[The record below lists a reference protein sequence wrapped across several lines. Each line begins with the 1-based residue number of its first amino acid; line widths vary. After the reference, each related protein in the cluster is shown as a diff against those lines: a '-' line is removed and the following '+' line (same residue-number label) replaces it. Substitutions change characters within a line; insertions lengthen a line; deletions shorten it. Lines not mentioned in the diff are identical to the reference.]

1 MKKKLKDS
9 AGFSLVEMLCA
20 VAVLMLLCVMLNS
33 GLSVA
38 MKTYFDLTAE
48 AETQLL
54 LNSLS
59 NAIADELR
67 YAHEV
72 SGTDEPVYNGGC
84 QLTIKDGQVYV
95 KDQELLPKEK
105 NDKGGA
111 YHGEKYKV
119 EQQEEAGGGAA
130 PLVRYEDG
138 CFYVNFKVVWEGGG
152 ISAET
157 PEGGL
162 VIRCLNPERKEEGT
176 TP

>member
-20 VAVLMLLCVMLNS
+20 VALLMLLCVMLNS

-38 MKTYFDLTAE
+38 MKTYFDITAE
-48 AETQLL
+48 SETQLL
-54 LNSLS
+54 LNSLT

-72 SGTDEPVYNGGC
+72 EGSEEPVYNDGQ
-84 QLTIKDGQVYV
+84 QLIIKDGQVYV
-95 KDQELLPKEK
+95 KDKVKDKELLPKEK
-105 NDKGGA
+105 NNEGGA
-111 YHGEKYKV
+111 YHGKKYKV
-119 EQQEEAGGGAA
+119 VQISDGGEGGGTL
-130 PLVRYEDG
+130 PLVKYEDG
-138 CFYVNFKVVWEGGG
+138 CFTVHFKVISEDGR

-162 VIRCLNPERKEEGT
+162 VVRCLNPVR
-176 TP
+176 